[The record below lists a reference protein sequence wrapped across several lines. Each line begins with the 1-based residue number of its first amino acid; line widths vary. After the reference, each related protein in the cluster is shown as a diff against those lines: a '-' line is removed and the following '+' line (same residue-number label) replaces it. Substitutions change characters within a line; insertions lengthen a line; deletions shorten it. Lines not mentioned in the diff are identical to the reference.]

1 MSVFLGFDA
10 PLVAPSLLS
19 ADKSRL
25 NEEIAFALD
34 NGAKV
39 LHFDVMDGK
48 FVPNVSFGLDSL
60 SSILSSFP
68 DISLDSHLMV
78 EDPLTLGP
86 LFGRLGSKNVTF
98 HYEACKNKGEILK
111 TIISIRESGAKV
123 GLSIKPATPVKDILP
138 YLPYLDLILLMSV
151 EPGKGGQAFI
161 EGSLERMKELRKAKF
176 ENGYHDLILEVDG
189 GINAVTGPK
198 MIAEGAD
205 VLVAGSFL
213 FGHQDFKERM
223 ESLLRC

>member
-1 MSVFLGFDA
+1 MSGFLGFDT

-25 NEEIAFALD
+25 KEEIAFALD
-34 NGAKV
+34 CGAKV

-48 FVPNVSFGLDSL
+48 FVPNVSFGIDSL
-60 SSILSSFP
+60 TSILASFP
-68 DISLDSHLMV
+68 ELTLDSHLMV
-78 EDPLTLGP
+78 DDPLTLGP

-98 HYEACKNKGEILK
+98 HYEAAKSKGELLK

-123 GLSIKPATPVKDILP
+123 GLSIKPLTPVKAILP
-138 YLPYLDLILLMSV
+138 YLPYLDLVLLMSV

-161 EGSLERMKELRKAKF
+161 ESSLDRMKELRKAKF

-189 GINAVTGPK
+189 GINAETGPK
-198 MIAEGAD
+198 MIEAGAD
-205 VLVAGSFL
+205 MLVAGSFL
-213 FGHQDFKERM
+213 FGHHDFKERM
-223 ESLLRC
+223 ESLLKC